1 MYRRKNRKYNYNK
14 NQSND
19 TIVLDDDVYQ
29 LFNSIRYSSK
39 TSEQFS
45 NDLDSLIQ
53 SKKLMVNEIIYQ
65 GNNLLVHSAIFEN
78 EVTFKVLIEKFKDEL
93 LESLPKCIFYLYPNK
108 NPQILQ
114 LALNS
119 QGIPSEEFKSKL
131 SQNVSEHCYR
141 SENIKILKTWFEKYF
156 NETELLSITS
166 QLIKNNNKP
175 FLREVC
181 YDSFWKKLVSKTI
194 PDLQELITN
203 QKENYFYHIITSSEH
218 QHYQKEDTNYN
229 YNISLITGT
238 NCQSSTKN
246 ADSKNEKNTKV
257 VLTEKTTRE
266 KESVQPVII
275 KKRKL
280 SIS

>member
-39 TSEQFS
+39 TSEQFTK
-45 NDLDSLIQ
+45 DLDSLIQ
-53 SKKLMVNEIIYQ
+53 SKELTVSEILYQ

-119 QGIPSEEFKSKL
+119 QGIPSEEFKTKL

-156 NETELLSITS
+156 NETELLYITS

-175 FLREVC
+175 FLKEVC
-181 YDSFWKKLVSKTI
+181 YDNFWKKLVSKTI

-203 QKENYFYHIITSSEH
+203 KKENYFYHIITSSEH
-218 QHYQKEDTNYN
+218 QHLGKDDVNYN
-229 YNISLITGT
+229 YNISLITGS
-238 NCQSSTKN
+238 NSQVSKKN
-246 ADSKNEKNTKV
+246 TVPKKEKNTKV
-257 VLTEKTTRE
+257 VLMEKPIKE
-266 KESVQPVII
+266 KESVQTVII